1 MNINIRGDKVNITES
16 IKSYVEEKLARLD
29 KYFKDPSSL
38 NAYVVVKLRNGK
50 EIIEVTIPTDKYTL
64 RAEVRENDLYAAIDG
79 VIDVLERQIRKNK
92 TKLTRHRTES
102 NPIVFHYEDEKE
114 EEEEEKETGE
124 IVREKVIETK
134 PMSPEEAV
142 LQMELLGHDF
152 YLFKNANDDCIS
164 LVYKRKDGNYGL
176 LNSR

>member
-16 IKSYVEEKLARLD
+16 IKTYVEEKLARLN
-29 KYFKDPSSL
+29 KYFKDASTIT
-38 NAYVVVKLRNGK
+38 AYVVVKLRNGK

-79 VIDVLERQIRKNK
+79 VIDVLDRQIRKNK

-102 NPIVFHYEDEKE
+102 NPILFHYEDEKDE
-114 EEEEEKETGE
+114 EDEKETGE

-152 YLFKNANDDCIS
+152 YLFKNAHDDCIS

-176 LNSR
+176 LNSK

>member
-16 IKSYVEEKLARLD
+16 IKVYVEDKLARLE

-38 NAYVVVKLRNGK
+38 NAYVQVRLRNGK

-64 RAEVRENDLYAAIDG
+64 RAEVRDDDLYAAIDA

-102 NPIVFHYEDEKE
+102 NPIVFHYEDDKE
-114 EEEEEKETGE
+114 EEEEEKTGE

-152 YLFKNANDDCIS
+152 YLFKNANDFGTS

-176 LNSR
+176 ISSK

>member
-16 IKSYVEEKLARLD
+16 IKVYVEEKLARLE

-38 NAYVVVKLRNGK
+38 NAYVQVRLRNGK

-64 RAEVRENDLYAAIDG
+64 RAEVRDDDLYAAIDA

-102 NPIVFHYEDEKE
+102 NPIVFHYEDDKE
-114 EEEEEKETGE
+114 DEEEEKTGE

-152 YLFKNANDDCIS
+152 YLFKNANDFGTS

-176 LNSR
+176 ISSK

>member
-1 MNINIRGDKVNITES
+1 MNINIRGDKVEITES
-16 IKSYVEEKLARLD
+16 IKSYVEEKLARLE

-64 RAEVRENDLYAAIDG
+64 RAEVKDDDLYAAIDS

-102 NPIVFHYEDEKE
+102 NPIVFHYEEEEAE
-114 EEEEEKETGE
+114 EEEETKGE

-152 YLFKNANDDCIS
+152 YLFKNAHDFGVA

-176 LNSR
+176 ITSK

>member
-16 IKSYVEEKLARLD
+16 IKVYVEEKLARLE

-38 NAYVVVKLRNGK
+38 NAYVQVRLRNGK

-64 RAEVRENDLYAAIDG
+64 RAEVRDDDLYAAIDA

-102 NPIVFHYEDEKE
+102 NPIVFHYEDDKE
-114 EEEEEKETGE
+114 EEEEEKTGE

-152 YLFKNANDDCIS
+152 YLFKNANDFGTS

-176 LNSR
+176 ISSK

>member
-16 IKSYVEEKLARLD
+16 IKTYVEEKLARLN
-29 KYFKDPSSL
+29 KYFKDASTIT
-38 NAYVVVKLRNGK
+38 AYVVVKLRNGK

-79 VIDVLERQIRKNK
+79 VIDVLDRQIRKNK

-102 NPIVFHYEDEKE
+102 SPILFHYEDEKDD
-114 EEEEEKETGE
+114 EEEKETGE

>member
-16 IKSYVEEKLARLD
+16 IKVYVEEKLARLE

-38 NAYVVVKLRNGK
+38 NAYVQVRLRNGK

-64 RAEVRENDLYAAIDG
+64 RAEVRDDDLYAAIDA

-102 NPIVFHYEDEKE
+102 NPIVFHYEDDKD
-114 EEEEEKETGE
+114 EEEEEKTGE

-152 YLFKNANDDCIS
+152 YLFKNANDFGTS

-176 LNSR
+176 ISSK

>member
-16 IKSYVEEKLARLD
+16 IKTYVEEKLARLN
-29 KYFKDPSSL
+29 KYFKDASTIT
-38 NAYVVVKLRNGK
+38 AYVVVKLRNGK

-79 VIDVLERQIRKNK
+79 VIDVLDRQIRKNK

-102 NPIVFHYEDEKE
+102 SPILFHYEDEKD
-114 EEEEEKETGE
+114 EEEEKETGE

>member
-16 IKSYVEEKLARLD
+16 IKTYVEEKLARLN
-29 KYFKDPSSL
+29 KYFKDDSTIT
-38 NAYVVVKLRNGK
+38 AYVVVKLRNGK

-79 VIDVLERQIRKNK
+79 VIDVLDRQIRKNK

-102 NPIVFHYEDEKE
+102 SPILFHYEDEKD
-114 EEEEEKETGE
+114 EEEEKETGE